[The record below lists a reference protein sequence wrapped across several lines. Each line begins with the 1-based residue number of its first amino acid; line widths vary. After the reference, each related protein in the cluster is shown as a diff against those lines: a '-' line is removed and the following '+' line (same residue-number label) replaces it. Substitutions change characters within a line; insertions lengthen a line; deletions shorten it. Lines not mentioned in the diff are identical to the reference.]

1 MSSTLVFQ
9 PDDDLIFL
17 AQDVLSN
24 AGYQVK
30 KIPQNGITVLLAEN
44 KYSILGLTATAT
56 IRDIETAESAL
67 AGIMQ
72 DAIRDS
78 RVELG
83 PKSWEMYLVLLTR
96 EKLGEQDA
104 ITRTITRTIFEIRY
118 DMRQFRRIVRVGVSA
133 TERAVRRALVSFLDF
148 PELGD
153 RTFAMDPLE
162 LLSSALAEHGITKEK
177 ADRAVGIYRT
187 RERT

>member
-1 MSSTLVFQ
+1 MSSSLVFQ
-9 PDDDLIFL
+9 PDEDLIFL

-24 AGYQVK
+24 AGYHVK
-30 KIPQNGITVLLAEN
+30 KIPGTAVLLAEN

-56 IRDIETAESAL
+56 VRDIETAESVL
-67 AGIMQ
+67 VEIIQ
-72 DAIRDS
+72 DSIRNL

-96 EKLGEQDA
+96 EELGEQDS
-104 ITRTITRTIFEIRY
+104 IVRTISEIRY
-118 DMRQFRRIVRVGVSA
+118 DMRQFRRVVRVGVSA
-133 TERAVRRALVSFLDF
+133 TERDVRRALVSFLDF

-153 RTFAMDPLE
+153 GELAEDPLA
-162 LLSSALAEHGITKEK
+162 LLSSALVEHGITKEK

-187 RERT
+187 RERERT